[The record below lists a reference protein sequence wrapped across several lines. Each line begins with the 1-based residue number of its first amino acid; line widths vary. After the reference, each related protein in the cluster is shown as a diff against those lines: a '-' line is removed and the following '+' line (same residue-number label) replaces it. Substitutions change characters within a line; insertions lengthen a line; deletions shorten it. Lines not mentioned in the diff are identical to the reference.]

1 MYSVSIM
8 AEANLIVTYD
18 PAHSGKAEEEVKF
31 LLDSQAEKPEFMKS
45 DIDGLFL
52 IRTKKNPKELTKSLN
67 SKKNAK
73 KFSYT
78 YHWIPVDKWT
88 TSKIED
94 MKKVMKELN
103 GKIDPKES
111 WKMELGKRHFEG
123 KTTDLILK
131 LTENIDKPKV
141 DLKNPQK
148 IIKVEIIG
156 KKAGISLLDASEFL
170 DVPKLKA

>member
-1 MYSVSIM
+1 M

-18 PAHSGKAEEEVKF
+18 PAHAGKAGEEVKSH
-31 LLDSQAEKPEFMKS
+31 LESQNEKPEFLKS
-45 DIDGLFL
+45 DVDGLFL
-52 IRTKKNPKELTKSLN
+52 VKTKKNPKELTKSLN
-67 SKKNAK
+67 TKKNAK
-73 KFSYT
+73 NFSYT

-94 MKKVMKELN
+94 MKKVMKELDS
-103 GKIDPKES
+103 KMDPKES
-111 WKMELGKRHFEG
+111 WKLDLGKRHYEA

-141 DLKNPQK
+141 DLKNPKK
-148 IIKVEIIG
+148 IVKVEIIG
-156 KKAGISLLDASEFL
+156 KKAGISLLDASELL